1 MDAHYY
7 TQGDRHGD
15 SYLHIV
21 SDLFP
26 ETLAQLVSKTKRMV
40 KNNVITDYEPI
51 PLTAIKIYAWQLL
64 RAIGHTH

>member
-21 SDLFP
+21 TDLFP
-26 ETLAQLVSKTKRMV
+26 ETLS
-40 KNNVITDYEPI
+40 
-51 PLTAIKIYAWQLL
+51 
-64 RAIGHTH
+64 